1 MAAQPSL
8 LLPAARPQADRLSS
22 SLLGSSIGAGLELGL
37 EDGEEE
43 EVAAA
48 TAVDTVEVAD
58 KLIVMQSLFE
68 IPRALVVE
76 LVVKEPGGLG
86 DEQAARKQA

>member
-8 LLPAARPQADRLSS
+8 LLPPARLQSQISTSKP
-22 SLLGSSIGAGLELGL
+22 LGSGIGAGLEWGL

-43 EVAAA
+43 VAAA
-48 TAVDTVEVAD
+48 DDTVEVAD

-86 DEQAARKQA
+86 DWEATTK